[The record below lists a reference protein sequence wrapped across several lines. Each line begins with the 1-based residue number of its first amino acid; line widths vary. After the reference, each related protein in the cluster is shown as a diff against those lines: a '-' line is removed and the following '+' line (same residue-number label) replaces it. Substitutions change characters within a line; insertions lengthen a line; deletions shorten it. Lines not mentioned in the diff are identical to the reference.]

1 MKTKLFN
8 NTFIRIDFIIILPQS
23 IKCKVLYF
31 FHYLFNLINVF
42 KFYGSINIT
51 NNNFTKR
58 LNSVWL
64 VKKESTD
71 ILTFSSINILNF
83 QNWKNVIGDIII
95 SLEKA
100 VYHAH
105 LLRVY
110 IYEELIVLT
119 IHGILHLLRFGQ
131 TQS

>member
-119 IHGILHLLRFGQ
+119 IHGILHLL
-131 TQS
+131 TLCLTKS